1 LVVAGIIL
9 CPATDARAAPT
20 DVTADTDRTSD
31 HIAPADQN
39 VPLAPPADHAGPP
52 ASPADR
58 AAPADCTASPEAD
71 ACEPLP
77 HVNAVSV
84 TTTFLPGL
92 LVHGSGHLAG
102 GDTKTG
108 SRLLALE
115 GVGLGLLAA
124 GFVPIVL
131 TGTSRR
137 VVGTAAALTVVGVG
151 LFAISF
157 LADVYGMA
165 APAGGFGAPPIFT
178 PVLQTALGYRY
189 VYDPVFSYRQF
200 LVQDIDVRTGPWRLH
215 PSAWFALD
223 DTNARL
229 RAHVAYRLTGPMPNG
244 QPASRDGS
252 FIDIEGALTRHAFTS
267 NRFAITTAEVAIA
280 GRFDM
285 GRIGPSLRGSF
296 AEMGV
301 GVALQVYA
309 YDTTAASADVED
321 LLLARFGYGMYIGRI
336 GGPRGEMTLYYDHRH
351 DEFAAGLKTG
361 GLVSGVAGHFGIAA
375 HLYVSDH
382 WGLAAEAA
390 VGSAYVT
397 GLSVLFRHGDPL

>member
-1 LVVAGIIL
+1 MVAAALLLGT
-9 CPATDARAAPT
+9 ATDVRAAPT
-20 DVTADTDRTSD
+20 DGTADTARTSD
-31 HIAPADQN
+31 HIAPA
-39 VPLAPPADHAGPP
+39 PTAPEG
-52 ASPADR
+52 R
-58 AAPADCTASPEAD
+58 TASPEAD
-71 ACEPLP
+71 DCERLP
-77 HVNAVSV
+77 QVNVVSATV
-84 TTTFLPGL
+84 TVLPGL
-92 LVHGSGHLAG
+92 FVHGAGHIAG
-102 GDTKTG
+102 GDSKTG
-108 SRLLALE
+108 ARLLALE

-137 VVGTAAALTVVGVG
+137 VVGTAAALSIVGVG

-165 APAGGFGAPPIFT
+165 APAGGFGAPPVFT
-178 PVLQTALGYRY
+178 PILQTALGYRY

-223 DTNARL
+223 DTNSRL
-229 RAHVAYRLTGPMPNG
+229 RAHVAYRLTGPMPSNR
-244 QPASRDGS
+244 PASRDGS
-252 FIDIEGALTRHAFTS
+252 FVDIEGALTRHAFTS
-267 NRFAITTAEVAIA
+267 NRFAMTTAEIAIA

-285 GRIGPSLRGSF
+285 GRVGPSLRGSF

-301 GVALQVYA
+301 GVALQVNA
-309 YDTTAASADVED
+309 YDTTAATADVED

-336 GGPRGEMTLYYDHRH
+336 GRPRGEMTVYYDHRH
-351 DEFAAGLKTG
+351 DEFTAGLKTG

-375 HLYVSDH
+375 HLYMSDH

-390 VGSAYVT
+390 VGSAYLT

>member
-1 LVVAGIIL
+1 MVAAAALL
-9 CPATDARAAPT
+9 CTATDARAAAS
-20 DVTADTDRTSD
+20 DVTPPAE
-31 HIAPADQN
+31 HAVPADST
-39 VPLAPPADHAGPP
+39 P
-52 ASPADR
+52 
-58 AAPADCTASPEAD
+58 SPEAD
-71 ACEPLP
+71 DCERRP
-77 HVNAVSV
+77 HVNVVSATV
-84 TTTFLPGL
+84 TILPGL

-137 VVGTAAALTVVGVG
+137 VVGTAAALSIVGVG

-165 APAGGFGAPPIFT
+165 APAGGFGAPPVFT

-229 RAHVAYRLTGPMPNG
+229 RAHVAYRLTGPMPSDR
-244 QPASRDGS
+244 PASRDGS
-252 FIDIEGALTRHAFTS
+252 FVDIEGALTRHAFTS
-267 NRFAITTAEVAIA
+267 NRFAMTIAEIAIA

-285 GRIGPSLRGSF
+285 GRVGPSLRGSF

-301 GVALQVYA
+301 GAALQAIA

-336 GGPRGEMTLYYDHRH
+336 GGPRGEMTVYYDHRH

-375 HLYVSDH
+375 HLYLSDH